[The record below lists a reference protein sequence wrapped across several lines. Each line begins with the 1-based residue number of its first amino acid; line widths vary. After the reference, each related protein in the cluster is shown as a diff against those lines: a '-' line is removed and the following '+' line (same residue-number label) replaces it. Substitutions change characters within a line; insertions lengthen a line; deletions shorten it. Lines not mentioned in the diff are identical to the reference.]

1 MAAAQPP
8 NQITP
13 EVRDNETN
21 QLTEV
26 HVPSAINMVLASPVQ
41 SYEQFMDSFMYLK
54 KEDVDEFIP
63 GMEEYPEENLFERE
77 MNVKRERSAGMHD
90 TALEQNL
97 LVPRRKADDKD
108 VENLDDLETE
118 ELGEGYNSLTTPR
131 QRLPQQKYV
140 KVDNFLDEMSSDEDD
155 SDDLSF
161 EDISDLLEDSADSL
175 TFLDAK
181 QLTLGMKDS
190 IEKEETD
197 DLSPNR
203 GFMQKFSSHPPGDA
217 ISDPPGEAKSDQP
230 GEANSDPPGEANSDP
245 PGEANS
251 DPPGEANSDPPGEAN
266 SGPPGEA
273 NSDPTGELESVSVW
287 KIISHLPG
295 EFDPTEDI
303 QEAKVEVSEI
313 RLSVRN
319 LEGDPTIQVEESQS
333 DEVQAFTL
341 DPDFDYDNVRLTP
354 KWSHE
359 NPSFSQMPS

>member
-1 MAAAQPP
+1 MRC
-8 NQITP
+8 NRS
-13 EVRDNETN
+13 VRHHHRSQKIHT
-21 QLTEV
+21 QLATV
-26 HVPSAINMVLASPVQ
+26 
-41 SYEQFMDSFMYLK
+41 
-54 KEDVDEFIP
+54 EDVDEFIP
-63 GMEEYPEENLFERE
+63 GIEEYPEENLFERD
-77 MNVKRERSAGMHD
+77 MNEKEERSAGMHE

-97 LVPRRKADDKD
+97 LVPRRKADDI
-108 VENLDDLETE
+108 ENLDDLETE

-161 EDISDLLEDSADSL
+161 EDISNLLEDSADSL

-181 QLTLGMKDS
+181 QLTKGMKDS

-203 GFMQKFSSHPPGDA
+203 GFMQEFPSHPPGETNSDPPA
-217 ISDPPGEAKSDQP
+217 ETNSDPPGEANSDP
-230 GEANSDPPGEANSDP
+230 PAEANSDPPGAADSDPPGEADSDPPVEANSVPPGEANSDP

-251 DPPGEANSDPPGEAN
+251 DPPE
-266 SGPPGEA
+266 
-273 NSDPTGELESVSVW
+273 ELESVSIW
-287 KIISHLPG
+287 KIVSHLPG

-303 QEAKVEVSEI
+303 EEAKVEVSET

-319 LEGDPTIQVEESQS
+319 LEGDPAIQVEESQS

>member
-63 GMEEYPEENLFERE
+63 GMEEYPEENLFQRD
-77 MNVKRERSAGMHD
+77 MNEERERSAGMHD

-97 LVPRRKADDKD
+97 LVPRRKADDKE

-140 KVDNFLDEMSSDEDD
+140 KVDNFLDEMSSEEDD

-181 QLTLGMKDS
+181 QLTIGMKDS

-203 GFMQKFSSHPPGDA
+203 GVPITPTWR
-217 ISDPPGEAKSDQP
+217 DQFRP
-230 GEANSDPPGEANSDP
+230 TAETNSDPPGEANSDP
-245 PGEANS
+245 PTEANS
-251 DPPGEANSDPPGEAN
+251 DPPGAADSDPPGEAD
-266 SGPPGEA
+266 
-273 NSDPTGELESVSVW
+273 SDPPVEA
-287 KIISHLPG
+287 IQSHLERP
-295 EFDPTEDI
+295 I
-303 QEAKVEVSEI
+303 QTHQERPIQTHLKSWSLSLYGRSSLIYPESLTQQKISKKQKLKLVRQDYQSSAIWKET
-313 RLSVRN
+313 RLSR
-319 LEGDPTIQVEESQS
+319 S
-333 DEVQAFTL
+333 
-341 DPDFDYDNVRLTP
+341 R
-354 KWSHE
+354 
-359 NPSFSQMPS
+359 